1 MLNLQHSISPPAI
14 ASSSFHSNKQQKSV
28 SFCRFRI
35 WESDELKK
43 SRRIGGF
50 NFVNAVEKDSEFE
63 VDPDKAREALRKLDE
78 QMQSLSKKQVDPPKI
93 RASSLGRPSREMKE
107 ETTDFSGS
115 FLAYLAFGL
124 LVFTI
129 IYNVIFLTVI
139 KPSVDVPEPVL
150 ETRMTNEAEEP
161 ELPGFLGVF

>member
-1 MLNLQHSISPPAI
+1 MI
-14 ASSSFHSNKQQKSV
+14 A
-28 SFCRFRI
+28 
-35 WESDELKK
+35 
-43 SRRIGGF
+43 
-50 NFVNAVEKDSEFE
+50 
-63 VDPDKAREALRKLDE
+63 
-78 QMQSLSKKQVDPPKI
+78 
-93 RASSLGRPSREMKE
+93 ASSLGRPSREMKE